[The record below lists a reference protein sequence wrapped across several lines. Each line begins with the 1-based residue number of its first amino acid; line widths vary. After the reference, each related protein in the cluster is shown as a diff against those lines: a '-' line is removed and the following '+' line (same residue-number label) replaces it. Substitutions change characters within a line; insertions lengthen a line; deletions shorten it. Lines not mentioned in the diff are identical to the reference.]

1 MSTPTIALCSLG
13 GGVVHYSLYP
23 VASTEDHLDQ
33 KLATT
38 RDNDDDIVVR
48 LKEEA
53 MVTKEEALWPS
64 A

>member
-1 MSTPTIALCSLG
+1 M
-13 GGVVHYSLYP
+13 HYSLYP